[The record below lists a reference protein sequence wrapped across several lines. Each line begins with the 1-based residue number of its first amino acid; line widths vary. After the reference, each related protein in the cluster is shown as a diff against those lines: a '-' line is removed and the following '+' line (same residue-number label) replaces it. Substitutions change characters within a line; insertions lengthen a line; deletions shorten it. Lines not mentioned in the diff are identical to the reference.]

1 MEEKTAKGWTMK
13 TILYFTSTVI
23 GVLAVLVPPIVITWV
38 VSWVLALD
46 PETFYQRLASFG
58 FYGGVFFVSVWIW
71 AAIIMTFCEMSK
83 EG

>member
-1 MEEKTAKGWTMK
+1 MK
-13 TILYFTSTVI
+13 TMLYFLATVM
-23 GVLAVLVPPIVITWV
+23 GVLAVLVPPTVITWV

-71 AAIIMTFCEMSK
+71 AATIKIFCEMSK
-83 EG
+83 ET